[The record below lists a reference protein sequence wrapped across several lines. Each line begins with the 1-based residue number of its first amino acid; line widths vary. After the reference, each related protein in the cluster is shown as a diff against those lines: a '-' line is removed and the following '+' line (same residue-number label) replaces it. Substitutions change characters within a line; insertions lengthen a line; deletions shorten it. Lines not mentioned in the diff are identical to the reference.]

1 MDATDCRTCHAGS
14 VSTSAPAPTTS
25 TSDLT
30 PRRLY
35 RILAV
40 AETVTWT
47 LLILGMIG
55 KYILELGD
63 WPVRV
68 GGMTHGIVFVGYAFT
83 AGLVGVNQRWRPL
96 QIVAAVATAVVP
108 YATIPFDRSLEKR
121 GMLTG
126 DWRREKT
133 EDPRDAT
140 VTSALLRFFLARPI
154 LLSAVMVVAVFAV
167 VSGLLYLG
175 PPTEWG
181 N

>member
-1 MDATDCRTCHAGS
+1 MRSARHRCHDDH
-14 VSTSAPAPTTS
+14 VSTSAPSSATSAPA
-25 TSDLT
+25 LT

-40 AETVTWT
+40 AETITWT

-68 GGMTHGIVFVGYAFT
+68 GGMTHGVVFVAYAFT
-83 AGLVGVNQRWRPL
+83 AGLVGVNQHWKPL
-96 QIVAAVATAVVP
+96 QIVGAVATAVIP

-121 GMLTG
+121 GMLEGT
-126 DWRREKT
+126 WRRHKSD
-133 EDPRDAT
+133 DPRDHT
-140 VTSALLRFFLARPI
+140 RISALLRFFLAHPV
-154 LLSAVMVVAVFAV
+154 LLSLVMIVAVFAV